1 MPKCDFN
8 KADMQ
13 KCVEKT
19 DEALGLRSATLK
31 YAKFL
36 RISCFTEHRRWLLL
50 NIRNDAKYQSSRW
63 RCSVKK
69 GVLKIS

>member
-8 KADMQ
+8 KVAVQ

-19 DEALGLRSATLK
+19 DEALGLRSTTLK
-31 YAKFL
+31 YVTFL
-36 RISCFTEHRRWLLL
+36 RISFFTEYRWWLLL